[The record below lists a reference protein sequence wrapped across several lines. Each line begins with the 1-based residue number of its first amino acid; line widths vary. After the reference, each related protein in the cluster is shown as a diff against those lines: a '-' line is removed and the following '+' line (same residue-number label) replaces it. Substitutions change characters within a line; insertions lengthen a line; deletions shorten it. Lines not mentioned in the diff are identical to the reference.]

1 MSMIHARYRASPDV
15 LETRVGDEIVL
26 VNLKTDRIYSLNGTA
41 ARIWEF
47 ISSDR
52 DRAEVERCMM
62 AEFDVAATELAEAID
77 DIVGMMTRN
86 GLLVPSA

>member
-1 MSMIHARYRASPDV
+1 MGMIYARYRASPDV

-26 VNLKTDRIYSLNGTA
+26 VDLKTDRIYSLNGTA

-47 ISSDR
+47 VSSDR
-52 DRAEVERCMM
+52 GRAEVERCMM

-77 DIVGMMTRN
+77 DIVGTMTRN

>member
-1 MSMIHARYRASPDV
+1 MIYARYRASPDV

-26 VNLKTDRIYSLNGTA
+26 VDLKTDRIYSLNGTA
-41 ARIWEF
+41 ARIWEL

-62 AEFDVAATELAEAID
+62 AEFDVAATVLAEAID
-77 DIVGMMTRN
+77 DIVGTMTRN

>member
-1 MSMIHARYRASPDV
+1 MRASPDV

-26 VNLKTDRIYSLNGTA
+26 VDLKTDRIYSLNGTA
-41 ARIWEF
+41 ARIWEL

-52 DRAEVERCMM
+52 DRAGVERCMM

-77 DIVGMMTRN
+77 DIVGTMTRN

>member
-1 MSMIHARYRASPDV
+1 MSMIYARYRASPDV
-15 LETRVGDEIVL
+15 LETRVGNEIVL
-26 VNLKTDRIYSLNGTA
+26 VDLKTDRIYSLNGTA

-47 ISSDR
+47 VSSDR
-52 DRAEVERCMM
+52 DRVEVERCML

-77 DIVGMMTRN
+77 DIVGTMTRN